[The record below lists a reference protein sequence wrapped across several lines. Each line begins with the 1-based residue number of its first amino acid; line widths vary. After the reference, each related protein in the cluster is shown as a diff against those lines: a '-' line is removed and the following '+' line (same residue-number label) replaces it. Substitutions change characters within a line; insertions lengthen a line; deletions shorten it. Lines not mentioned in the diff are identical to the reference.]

1 MEFYLSCTV
10 SGKLFD
16 LYILG
21 TATGCTLSARKQLF
35 LKCSCTSSSVFDIWL
50 WSAISKTFSLI
61 NYVFLWM
68 YKWWYHLETET
79 LYWCESWYSEYY
91 LNWQINNVKWIQIL
105 LFVMEIKC
113 VVTSMKICV
122 DKEYTSKYVIR

>member
-1 MEFYLSCTV
+1 MDFDLSCTV

-50 WSAISKTFSLI
+50 WSAISKTFSLMK
-61 NYVFLWM
+61 YVFLCM

-79 LYWCESWYSEYY
+79 LYWSECWYGEYY
-91 LNWQINNVKWIQIL
+91 INWKINNGKWIQIL

>member
-1 MEFYLSCTV
+1 MDFDLSCTV

-68 YKWWYHLETET
+68 YKRWYHLETET

-122 DKEYTSKYVIR
+122 DKEYTSKYVVR